1 MQRKSQ
7 EGSGYEGHRPQW
19 LYALAVTVLVLSGQ
33 QAQAANTTV
42 KVTVTIAAP
51 PPCEINGNNLIE
63 VKFGNDVMTTRINGS
78 YKKQLV
84 PYTIEC
90 KNAQP
95 NEQLKIQIVGNQGAG
110 FNSHVLQTEKDGL
123 GIALLRNDN
132 PQPLNTWVSF
142 TYPNKPK
149 FEVVPVKLSGAIL
162 KGGRFSAGA
171 TMKVEYQ

>member
-1 MQRKSQ
+1 M
-7 EGSGYEGHRPQW
+7 
-19 LYALAVTVLVLSGQ
+19 YALAATALVLLGQ

-63 VKFGNDVMTTRINGS
+63 VKFGNDVMTTRIDGS

-84 PYTIEC
+84 PYSIEC

-95 NEQLKIQIVGNQGAG
+95 NEPMKIQIEGNQAAG
-110 FNSHVLQTEKDGL
+110 FNSHVLRTEKDGL
-123 GIALLRNDN
+123 GVALLRNDN
-132 PQPLNTWVSF
+132 PQPLNTWVTF

-149 FEVVPVKLSGAIL
+149 FEVVPVKRSGVTL
-162 KGGRFSAGA
+162 KGGMFSAGA